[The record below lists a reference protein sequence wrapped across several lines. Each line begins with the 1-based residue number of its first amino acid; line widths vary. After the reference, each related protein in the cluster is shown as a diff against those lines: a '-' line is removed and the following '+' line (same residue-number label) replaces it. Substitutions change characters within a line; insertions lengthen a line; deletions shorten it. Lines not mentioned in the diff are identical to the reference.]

1 MIPPLLVCRMHA
13 SLGMMARDL
22 LNNYFLLNAW
32 WDEERLG
39 RENRPE
45 IRVNLRVCRKWV
57 FCVR

>member
-1 MIPPLLVCRMHA
+1 MHA